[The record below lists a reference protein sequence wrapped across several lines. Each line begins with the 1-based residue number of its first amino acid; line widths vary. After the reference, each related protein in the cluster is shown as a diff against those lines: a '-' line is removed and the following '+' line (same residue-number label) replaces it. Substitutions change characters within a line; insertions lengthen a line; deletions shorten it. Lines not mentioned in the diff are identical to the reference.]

1 MFRPTEIHLYKLYV
15 EREQAFHFLT
25 KVGQMNN
32 VNLVNCSN
40 HAFHEH
46 DYYKQLKRCDDIY
59 NKISEVKNLLILYN
73 KPIHYCPNIKSF
85 IQYLQITEDQV
96 IKIEQELTHKV
107 QFIMNQQTNLQQ
119 IVEQRNR
126 LEEEIAV
133 IQHCKEFIYKFSGVQ
148 LGYIVG
154 CMNAADQHK
163 FNRIVFRI
171 SKENGIVKFKDFN
184 NEKIIFTLVFTKG
197 KHENL
202 KTKLLKICEAF
213 NVSIFQLPEEIQI
226 ETKINELENELTNLS
241 IVITSTKLEIEEQLD
256 FFSDIS
262 AERPLELD
270 EIYFIGY
277 CSYICELKIIVDLV
291 SATYYHLTF
300 FEAKSQF
307 LIGQMWCE
315 PNQIELIKQIGVQ
328 IEIMQDINEKLYEP
342 PSLLKTNQF
351 TYIFQE
357 LVNTYGIPRYHEI
370 NPGLFTII
378 TFPFLFGMMFG
389 DIGHGIVLTFFGFY
403 LLMFGKG
410 VIKSIKLENSSE
422 YLSYADFQSL
432 YECRYLITLMGMFAT
447 YCGFIYND
455 FFSISLEY
463 KLEKFQLGFDGK
475 WSMSESHLTVMNSF
489 KMKTAIIVGV
499 IQMVFGILLKGWN
512 CLNQRKF
519 IDFIFNFIPELAFM
533 LSTFGYMS
541 FLIILKWLTNYSNN
555 MEPPSI
561 ITTLLN
567 MVFTQGGITG
577 AEMYPH
583 QVYFQTILIRIAIC
597 SPIIMLLKPEVIR
610 IKRSLF
616 NSGNQQ
622 MVYDDLVELEHAQV
636 EVIKE
641 EKNQMFGNLVGSRAI
656 KEEKHFDFAEI
667 YIESLIECIEFVLG
681 AVSNTASYLR
691 LWALSLAHSQLS
703 EVFFKMSLEPQ
714 LESGSVIGICLTFM
728 VYALATFGVLM
739 CMDTLECFLHSLRL
753 HWVEFQSKFYKGDG
767 HNFQQFNYLHFLE
780 QKFQFST
787 RM

>member
-1 MFRPTEIHLYKLYV
+1 MFRATEIHLYKLYI
-15 EREQAFHFLT
+15 EREQAFNFLT
-25 KVGQMNN
+25 KIGQMNN
-32 VNLVNCSN
+32 VNIVNCSN
-40 HAFHEH
+40 NPFNEH

-59 NKISEVKNLLILYN
+59 NKISEIKNLLNLYN
-73 KPIHYCPNIKSF
+73 KQIHYCPNYEEFISNIK
-85 IQYLQITEDQV
+85 ITEDQV
-96 IKIEQELTHKV
+96 IKIEQDLTHKI
-107 QFIMNQQTNLQQ
+107 QFILNQQTNLQQ
-119 IVEQRNR
+119 IIEQRNK
-126 LEEEIAV
+126 LEEQIAI
-133 IQHCKEFIYKFSGVQ
+133 IQHCKEFIYKFSGIQ

-154 CMNAADQHK
+154 CMNTLDSHK

-171 SKENGIVKFKDFN
+171 SKENGIVKFQNLN
-184 NEKIIFTLVFTKG
+184 NQRTLFTLVFTLG

-202 KTKLLKICEAF
+202 KNKLLKICEAF
-213 NVSIFQLPEEIQI
+213 NVSIYQLPEENNV
-226 ETKINELENELTNLS
+226 ETKLIELQNELINLD
-241 IVITSTKLEIEEQLD
+241 ITISTTKQEIDQQLD
-256 FFSDIS
+256 FFSDIQM
-262 AERPLELD
+262 EHLLD
-270 EIYFIGY
+270 LNNIYDYGY
-277 CSYICELKIIVDLV
+277 CSYICELKIILDLI

-307 LIGQMWCE
+307 LIGQVWCE
-315 PNQIELIKQIGVQ
+315 QSDIELMKQTGVQ
-328 IEIMQDINEKLYEP
+328 IEIIQDINEKSYEP

-357 LVNTYGIPRYHEI
+357 LVNTYGIPRYDEI

-389 DIGHGIVLTFFGFY
+389 DIGHGIVLTIFGFY
-403 LLMFGKG
+403 LLIFGQS
-410 VIKSIKLENSSE
+410 VIKRIKLQNNSE
-422 YLSYADFQSL
+422 YLAYADFQSL
-432 YECRYLITLMGMFAT
+432 YQCRYLITLMGLFAT

-512 CLNQRKF
+512 CLYQRKL
-519 IDFIFNFIPELAFM
+519 IDFFFNFLPELAFM

-555 MEPPSI
+555 LEPPSI

-567 MVFTQGGITG
+567 MVFTLGGIKG

-583 QVYFQTILIRIAIC
+583 QVYFQTILIKIAIY

-610 IKRSLF
+610 IKRRFF
-616 NSGNQQ
+616 NQRNQQ
-622 MVYDDLVELEHAQV
+622 MVYNELVEQEHAQV
-636 EVIKE
+636 ELVKE
-641 EKNQMFGNLVGSRAI
+641 EKNQIFGKLVQNRVI
-656 KEEKHFDFAEI
+656 KEEKHFDFSEI

-703 EVFFKMSLEPQ
+703 EVFFKMSIEPQ
-714 LESGSVIGICLTFM
+714 IQNGSIVGICLTFI

-767 HNFQQFNYLHFLE
+767 HHFQKFNYLHFLD

>member
-1 MFRPTEIHLYKLYV
+1 MFRATEIHLYKLYV
-15 EREQAFHFLT
+15 EREQAFHLLT
-25 KVGQMNN
+25 KVGQMKN
-32 VNLVNCSN
+32 VNLVNCSSN
-40 HAFHEH
+40 TFHEH

-59 NKISEVKNLLILYN
+59 NKIGEIKHLLHLYN
-73 KPIHYCPNIKSF
+73 KQIHYCPNYEVF
-85 IQYLQITEDQV
+85 IQNIKITDDQA

-107 QFIMNQQTNLQQ
+107 QFILNQQANLQQ
-119 IVEQRNR
+119 IIEQSNR
-126 LEEEIAV
+126 LNEEIAV
-133 IQHCKEFIYKFSGVQ
+133 LQNCKDFIYKFSGIQ

-154 CMNAADQHK
+154 CMNTIDSHK

-171 SKENGIVKFKDFN
+171 SKENGIVKFKNLN
-184 NEKIIFTLVFTKG
+184 NQRCLVTLVFAIG

-202 KTKLLKICEAF
+202 KNKLLKICEAF
-213 NVSIFQLPEEIQI
+213 SVSIYQLPEESKVDNKILELQNEI
-226 ETKINELENELTNLS
+226 ANLDIIISTTKQ
-241 IVITSTKLEIEEQLD
+241 EIDQQLD
-256 FFSDIS
+256 YFSDIQV
-262 AERPLELD
+262 EKLLNLD
-270 EIYFIGY
+270 EIYDYGY
-277 CSYICELKIIVDLV
+277 CSYICELKIILDII

-300 FEAKSQF
+300 FDAKSQF
-307 LIGQMWCE
+307 LIGHIWCE
-315 PNQIELIKQIGVQ
+315 QRDIEQIKQFGVQ
-328 IEIMQDINEKLYEP
+328 IEIMQDINENLYEP
-342 PSLLKTNQF
+342 PSLMKTNQF

-357 LVNTYGIPRYHEI
+357 LVNTYGIPRYDEI

-389 DIGHGIVLTFFGFY
+389 DIGHGIVLTLFGFY
-403 LLMFGKG
+403 LLIFGQSI
-410 VIKSIKLENSSE
+410 IKRIKLQNSSE
-422 YLSYADFQSL
+422 YLAYADIQSI
-432 YECRYLITLMGMFAT
+432 YQCRYLITLMGLFAT

-455 FFSISLEY
+455 FFSLSLEY

-499 IQMVFGILLKGWN
+499 TQMVFGILLKGWN
-512 CLNQRKF
+512 CLYQRKY
-519 IDFIFNFIPELAFM
+519 IDFFFNFIPELAFM

-541 FLIILKWLTNYSNN
+541 FLIILKWLTNYSNTQ
-555 MEPPSI
+555 ESPSI

-567 MVFTQGGITG
+567 MVFTLGGIKGT
-577 AEMYPH
+577 EMYPH
-583 QVYFQTILIRIAIC
+583 QVFFQTILIKVAIY

-610 IKRSLF
+610 MKRRLF
-616 NSGNQQ
+616 NLRNQQ
-622 MVYDDLVELEHAQV
+622 IVYNELVEQEHVQV
-636 EVIKE
+636 ELVKE
-641 EKNQMFGNLVGSRAI
+641 EKNQLFGKLVESRSI
-656 KEEKHFDFAEI
+656 KEEKHFDFSEI

-714 LESGSVIGICLTFM
+714 LQSGSIIGICLTFM
-728 VYALATFGVLM
+728 IYAFATFGVLM

-767 HNFQQFNYLHFLE
+767 HIFQHFNYLQFLD